1 MESIFLHKQSVLAV
15 PMGSSS
21 NFQVICLIFPIKIYL
36 PAVIVVVFL
45 AIVSFCF
52 PLIFTSKLFMSFI

>member
-21 NFQVICLIFPIKIYL
+21 NFQVICLIFPIKIYF
-36 PAVIVVVFL
+36 PAVIVVFL

>member
-1 MESIFLHKQSVLAV
+1 MEPIFLHKQSVLAV

-21 NFQVICLIFPIKIYL
+21 NFQEIGLIFPAEISL
-36 PAVIVVVFL
+36 SAVIAVFL

-52 PLIFTSKLFMSFI
+52 PLIFASKLFMSFI